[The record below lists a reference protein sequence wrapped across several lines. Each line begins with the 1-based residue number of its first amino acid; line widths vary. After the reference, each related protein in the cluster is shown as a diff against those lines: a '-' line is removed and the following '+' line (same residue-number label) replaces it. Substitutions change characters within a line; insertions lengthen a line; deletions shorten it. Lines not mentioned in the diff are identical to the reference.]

1 MFRLLRRLTKRKKSG
16 VKKLVAPKAEKRAD
30 LTLTYEERHGFASI
44 QRWPS
49 KEKVVDPDLIT
60 ENFLHGIAPAEPF
73 IRRTDGITAFG
84 SCFAGHVSAHLHGLG
99 YRVNAHNW
107 QHSSSDLV
115 RMNELMVHTPS
126 LRAQFEWAFQDKPL
140 PEVIIDGKKTDTY
153 AYGDVAA
160 VRKMIQSCSVYIV
173 TLGLSEAW
181 FDKEQGVYL
190 WKFIPRKS
198 LDTARFENKVITY
211 RENVENIR
219 AIVDIVRET
228 SPSAD
233 IIFTLSPI
241 PLLGTFRGMST
252 TVANSASKASLR
264 AALDEVLRT
273 TVDERVHYFPSYELI
288 NNYIR
293 DPFGDDNRHVTKEAV
308 SQIMS
313 IFEKHY
319 CVA

>member
-1 MFRLLRRLTKRKKSG
+1 MLGLLRRKKPAAK
-16 VKKLVAPKAEKRAD
+16 VEKRAD
-30 LTLTYEERHGFASI
+30 LKLTYEERHGFASI

-49 KEKVVDPDLIT
+49 KEKVGRQDLVV
-60 ENFLHGIAPAEPF
+60 ENFLHGIAPSEPF

-115 RMNELMVHTPS
+115 RMNELMVHTPA
-126 LRAQFEWAFQDKPL
+126 LRAQFEWAFLGKPL
-140 PEVIIDGKKTDTY
+140 PEVIIEGRKTETY
-153 AYGDVAA
+153 AYGDTEA

-181 FDKEQGVYL
+181 FDNEQGVYL

-198 LDTARFENKVITY
+198 LDAARFENKVITY

-219 AIVDIVRET
+219 AIIDIVREK

-264 AALDEVLRT
+264 AALDEVLRSAR
-273 TVDERVHYFPSYELI
+273 DERVHYFPSYELI
-288 NNYIR
+288 NNYIQ
-293 DPFGDDNRHVTKEAV
+293 DPFEDDNRHVTKEAV
-308 SQIMS
+308 SQIMG
-313 IFEKHY
+313 IFEKNY
-319 CVA
+319 CVG